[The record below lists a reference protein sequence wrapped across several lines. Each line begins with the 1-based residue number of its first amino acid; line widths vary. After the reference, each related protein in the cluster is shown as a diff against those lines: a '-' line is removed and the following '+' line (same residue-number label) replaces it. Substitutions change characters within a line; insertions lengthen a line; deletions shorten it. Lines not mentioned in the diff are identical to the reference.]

1 MSVNV
6 ERLSENSVKVTVEV
20 SAEEFDQALDKA
32 FEKVVKDVKADGF
45 RPGKMPKTIFIQR
58 YGWSSLYQDALQF
71 VFESTYPK
79 AVMEAKVFPTDE
91 PKVDLDYSSL
101 EKGKG
106 FTYTAEV
113 DVWPEVHLGE
123 YKGIKV
129 KPLSTRVLKK
139 DIDEEVK
146 KVLDTKVEN
155 VIKDTPAEN
164 GDTVVI
170 DFEGFVNG
178 VAFDGG
184 KADNYP
190 LELGSKSFIP
200 GFEDQLIG
208 AKSEDEVEVNV
219 TFPKDYH
226 ESLAGKDATFKVKVH
241 EVKGKVYP
249 ELNDE
254 LIKKLKIENVE
265 TVDAYKEKVKTD
277 LTAQKEREAEE
288 NFTNEL
294 LGKVCDNANVEIP
307 AVMID
312 AEVDRMYKEFEG
324 RMQQSGFTAKQF
336 LEATHQTEEAIRAQ
350 MSPEAAARV
359 KTQLVLEAIVK
370 AESIEASDEDVE
382 KEFTTMS
389 EMYNMEVEKIKSLI
403 SPESIKADLANQKAL
418 DFIKT
423 SVK

>member
-1 MSVNV
+1 M
-6 ERLSENSVKVTVEV
+6 
-20 SAEEFDQALDKA
+20 
-32 FEKVVKDVKADGF
+32 
-45 RPGKMPKTIFIQR
+45 
-58 YGWSSLYQDALQF
+58 
-71 VFESTYPK
+71 STYPK

-200 GFEDQLIG
+200 GFEDSI
-208 AKSEDEVEVNV
+208 NWC
-219 TFPKDYH
+219 
-226 ESLAGKDATFKVKVH
+226 
-241 EVKGKVYP
+241 
-249 ELNDE
+249 
-254 LIKKLKIENVE
+254 KK
-265 TVDAYKEKVKTD
+265 
-277 LTAQKEREAEE
+277 
-288 NFTNEL
+288 
-294 LGKVCDNANVEIP
+294 
-307 AVMID
+307 
-312 AEVDRMYKEFEG
+312 
-324 RMQQSGFTAKQF
+324 
-336 LEATHQTEEAIRAQ
+336 
-350 MSPEAAARV
+350 
-359 KTQLVLEAIVK
+359 
-370 AESIEASDEDVE
+370 
-382 KEFTTMS
+382 
-389 EMYNMEVEKIKSLI
+389 
-403 SPESIKADLANQKAL
+403 
-418 DFIKT
+418 
-423 SVK
+423 

>member
-1 MSVNV
+1 
-6 ERLSENSVKVTVEV
+6 
-20 SAEEFDQALDKA
+20 
-32 FEKVVKDVKADGF
+32 
-45 RPGKMPKTIFIQR
+45 MPKTIFIQR

-254 LIKKLKIENVE
+254 LVKELEISGVQ
-265 TVDAYKEKVKTD
+265 TVDAYLDYVKADLKKRKE
-277 LTAQKEREAEE
+277 QEAESHLVNSLVDAVCKASYAEFPKSLIDSEVE
-288 NFTNEL
+288 NQV
-294 LGKVCDNANVEIP
+294 KRVE
-307 AVMID
+307 
-312 AEVDRMYKEFEG
+312 E
-324 RMQQSGFTAKQF
+324 QAKQYKMPVEVLLQYSGMSSLDDFKKNAEDYARKSF
-336 LEATHQTEEAIRAQ
+336 LQE
-350 MSPEAAARV
+350 
-359 KTQLVLEAIVK
+359 LVIDKIIELEK
-370 AESIEASDEDVE
+370 IEASD
-382 KEFTTMS
+382 KEIEAEYKKIAGVKDQDKDADKKIAQVKKQYRINQVAYQVKANKVIELLKANAITKTQKS
-389 EMYNMEVEKIKSLI
+389 E
-403 SPESIKADLANQKAL
+403 
-418 DFIKT
+418 
-423 SVK
+423 

>member
-254 LIKKLKIENVE
+254 LVKELEISGVQ
-265 TVDAYKEKVKTD
+265 TVDAYLDYV
-277 LTAQKEREAEE
+277 
-288 NFTNEL
+288 
-294 LGKVCDNANVEIP
+294 
-307 AVMID
+307 
-312 AEVDRMYKEFEG
+312 
-324 RMQQSGFTAKQF
+324 
-336 LEATHQTEEAIRAQ
+336 
-350 MSPEAAARV
+350 
-359 KTQLVLEAIVK
+359 
-370 AESIEASDEDVE
+370 
-382 KEFTTMS
+382 
-389 EMYNMEVEKIKSLI
+389 
-403 SPESIKADLANQKAL
+403 KADLKEKRTRSRKS
-418 DFIKT
+418 FGK
-423 SVK
+423 